1 MNAYTI
7 TVLDMLKRIVRFF
20 LDHPIT
26 PALPRATAAHAE
38 VVTTITALEAA
49 AQNQTT
55 GNGHSAG
62 GVDLREVYSRDLR
75 DFLREVNHTAR
86 TLESEHPGISP
97 TFRLPKSGSYPA
109 LIASAQ
115 SIIAAATE
123 LQDSFVDAGMPAT
136 FVTDLNALLTAFVTA
151 TAQKHDGGITQ
162 VIGTAA
168 LKTKASLGIIAATK
182 LDACMR
188 NHFRTNPEVLA
199 GWKHARHVERAPRS
213 STAPTPPPPPPS
225 GEGSGEA
232 TTTSTIMEG

>member
-1 MNAYTI
+1 MNAYT
-7 TVLDMLKRIVRFF
+7 THVLDMLKRIVRFF

-49 AQNQTT
+49 AQNQTSGT
-55 GNGHSAG
+55 GEAAG
-62 GVDLREVYSRDLR
+62 GVDLREVYARDLR
-75 DFLREVNHTAR
+75 NYLKEVNHTAR

-123 LQDSFVDAGMPAT
+123 LQDSFVDAAMPAT
-136 FVTDLNALLTAFVTA
+136 FITDLNALLTAFVTA
-151 TAQKHDGGITQ
+151 TAQKHDGRIDQ

-168 LKTKASLGIIAATK
+168 LKAKASLGIIAATR

-199 GWKHARHVERAPRS
+199 GWKHARHVERS
-213 STAPTPPPPPPS
+213 SSGSTTPTPPPES
-225 GEGSGEA
+225 GSG
-232 TTTSTIMEG
+232 TTGGPTA